1 MNSYLNLQ
9 ATPRPLKLIDEP
21 CGYVSAMAKANLG
34 HQMRYSV
41 ELLEKQLADEGAP
54 RILQLQ
60 TEGDERDPSYWKLY
74 ANGELVASGT
84 GEFARECFERD
95 AAAFLEV
102 AREAVAQ
109 SSEALTRERF
119 ETLAMARSICR
130 TEQTTTGKR
139 Q

>member
-9 ATPRPLKLIDEP
+9 ASPRPLKLIDEP

-41 ELLEKQLADEGAP
+41 ELLEKQLVGEGAP

-60 TEGDERDPSYWKLY
+60 TEGDEREPSYWKLY
-74 ANGELVASGT
+74 ANGELIASGT

-95 AAAFLEV
+95 ATSFLEV
-102 AREAVAQ
+102 LREAVVQ
-109 SSEALTRERF
+109 SGEALARERF
-119 ETLAMARSICR
+119 ETLGMARRICR
-130 TEQTTTGKR
+130 IELATANKR